1 MTPVDVLFAFLR
13 ELRSRGLA
21 VPVDKQRDFF
31 AAVELMPSQF
41 YWAGATT
48 LVTSEAE
55 LRIYDEVFSSSFS
68 KMIMEGFPEIG
79 EEPTGVPGSREAG
92 DLVLEQGGSEGLAA
106 GRISPESTVRFPATE
121 PDAFELLH
129 QIRRSLPRAVP
140 TTRSRRSQ
148 PGGRR
153 RRVDLRSTYHDSRR
167 TYGEV
172 MRLHWR
178 HRPPEERRVL
188 VLVDVS
194 GSMKQYSADYLRFAH
209 AVVAT
214 CPRAEVFT
222 FGTRLTRVTAALRV
236 PSVDAALAGL
246 AEVVLDAE
254 GGTQIGESLQ
264 TFLGNAHYVT
274 MARGALVLVLSDGLE
289 RGDCTAMTAA
299 TGRLS
304 RLAHRLSW
312 WSPLACDPAYRPLTR
327 AMAAVRADLDS
338 LTGVRDLA
346 TALTAVREGFAHVY
360 G

>member
-1 MTPVDVLFAFLR
+1 MTPVDVLFAFVR
-13 ELRSRGLA
+13 ELRARGLA

-31 AAVELMPSQF
+31 AAVELMPSHF
-41 YWAGATT
+41 YWAGAAT

-55 LRIYDEVFSSSFS
+55 LRIYDEVFASSEL
-68 KMIMEGFPEIG
+68 IVAAAPDTG
-79 EEPTGVPGSREAG
+79 EESTGVPGSREAG

-106 GRISPESTVRFPATE
+106 GRISPETTVRFPATE
-121 PDAFELLH
+121 PGPLDLLR
-129 QIRRSLPRAVP
+129 QIRDSLPRAVP
-140 TTRSRRSQ
+140 TTRSRRGR

-153 RRVDLRSTYHDSRR
+153 RRVDLRSTCQDSRR

-172 MRLHWR
+172 VRLHWLS
-178 HRPPEERRVL
+178 RPRRQRRVL

-214 CPRAEVFT
+214 CARAEVFT
-222 FGTRLTRVTAALRV
+222 FGTRLTRVTGALRV
-236 PSVDAALAGL
+236 PSLDAALGALAG
-246 AEVVLDAE
+246 VVQDAE
-254 GGTQIGESLQ
+254 GGTQIGESLL

-289 RGDCTAMTAA
+289 RGDCAAMTDAV
-299 TGRLS
+299 GRLS
-304 RLAHRLSW
+304 RLAHRLCW

-338 LTGVRDLA
+338 LTGVRDLG
-346 TALTAVREGFAHVY
+346 TALTAVREGFAYVH